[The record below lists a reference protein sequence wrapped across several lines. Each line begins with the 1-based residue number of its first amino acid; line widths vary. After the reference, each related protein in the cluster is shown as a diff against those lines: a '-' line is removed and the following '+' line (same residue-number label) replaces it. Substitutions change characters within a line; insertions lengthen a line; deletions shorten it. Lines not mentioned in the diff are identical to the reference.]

1 MRGPS
6 LPFKIL
12 AVHLAFVVAAGVVAA
27 WLVRGQFEKY
37 NRRWEANVAT
47 IPAEKLLMGFGV
59 EASRALLLR
68 ELEKFPEVAERDQP
82 RISFGLRALLQE
94 LPSVKYLAIV
104 DREARIR
111 FASDPTQVDLA
122 YIRDE
127 WRALFAS
134 DRSVRRVLSTGPSG
148 ALTELMIPI
157 FDEAPGVAERR
168 RLGSVYVRFEPDPA
182 ILARFP
188 ELQPPSIPFEAYLWP
203 LLVFVVAVAAGAI
216 AVNAITILPVRRLER
231 VLGEF
236 RERGFR
242 GPIDVE
248 HLGLGSE
255 FASTVRTIN
264 EMGGRLEALDGAG
277 REREAL
283 LATLSQSL
291 EDGMVAIDAGGRP
304 VAWNE
309 AAVRLLAPETGAAG
323 VEARIR
329 QAIVAIPG
337 LLGPG
342 GTPSS
347 REIEIAGSNGE
358 RTPVRVTEV
367 PFEARPGESGALLLL
382 RDVAMI
388 RKIETHLLEAGRF
401 AVLAHLAGSLA
412 HEIRN
417 PLHSIGL
424 NASVVEQYV
433 GAPSTA
439 ASEQAVRDSL
449 RTIQE
454 ETRRLTDLLNN
465 YLGLLKSSPEPAPV
479 DLRDLCRRV
488 LRLLAYAALKARV
501 ELRLEGEE
509 DLPPVVGV
517 PDRLQQ
523 AVLNLALNAI
533 QAMPQG
539 GVVALRTHYAGGVV
553 RLSVADTGPGLPP
566 GLEEA
571 LFDTRV
577 TTKPGGSGLG
587 LPLVRLI
594 AEAHGGSVWYRSEP
608 GRGATFTLVLPAE
621 SQQAA

>member
-1 MRGPS
+1 MSRLS

-12 AVHLAFVVAAGVVAA
+12 AVHLAFVVAAGVVAS

-37 NRRWEANVAT
+37 HRRWQASVST
-47 IPAEKLLMGFGV
+47 LPAEKLLLAFGQ
-59 EASRALLLR
+59 ETSRALLLR
-68 ELEKFPEVAERDQP
+68 EEQTIPEVAERDRP
-82 RISFGLRALLQE
+82 RISIGLQAVLKE

-104 DREARIR
+104 DRDARIR
-111 FASDPTQVDLA
+111 FASDPSQVDLA
-122 YIRDE
+122 YVREE
-127 WRALFAS
+127 WRTLFAA
-134 DRSVRRVLSTGPSG
+134 DRTVRRVMSTGPSG
-148 ALTELMIPI
+148 PLTELMIPI
-157 FDEAPGVAERR
+157 FDEAPGSAVRR
-168 RLGSVYVRFEPDPA
+168 RLGSVYVRCEPDPSL
-182 ILARFP
+182 LARFP
-188 ELQPPSIPFEAYLWP
+188 ELQPPSIPFESYLWP
-203 LLVFVVAVAAGAI
+203 LLVFVLAVAAGAI
-216 AVNAITILPVRRLER
+216 AVNAITVLPVRRLER
-231 VLGEF
+231 ALSEF

-242 GPIDVE
+242 GHIDAD
-248 HLGLGSE
+248 HLGLGAE
-255 FASTVRTIN
+255 FATTVRTIN

-291 EDGMVAIDAGGRP
+291 EDGMVALDASGRP
-304 VAWNE
+304 IAWNE
-309 AAVRLLAPETGAAG
+309 AAARLLAPESSPGG

-329 QAIVAIPG
+329 DAIVAIPG
-337 LLGPG
+337 LLGPSG
-342 GTPSS
+342 PPSS
-347 REIEIAGSNGE
+347 REIEIAGSEGA

-367 PFEARPGESGALLLL
+367 PFEVRPGEPGALLLL
-382 RDVAMI
+382 RDVAML

-433 GAPSTA
+433 GAPATA
-439 ASEQAVRDSL
+439 ASEGAVRESL

-488 LRLLAYAALKARV
+488 MRLLSYAALKARV
-501 ELRLEGEE
+501 ELRLEGDE

-533 QAMPQG
+533 QAKPQG
-539 GVVALRTHYAGGVV
+539 GVVALRLQYAGGVV

-608 GRGATFTLVLPAE
+608 GRGATFTLVLPVE
-621 SQQAA
+621 RQQAA